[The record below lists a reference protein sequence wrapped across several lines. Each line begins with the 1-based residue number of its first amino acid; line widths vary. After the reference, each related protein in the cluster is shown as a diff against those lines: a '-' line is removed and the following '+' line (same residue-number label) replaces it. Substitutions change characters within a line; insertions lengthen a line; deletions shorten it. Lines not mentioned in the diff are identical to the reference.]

1 MTTLLLRAF
10 LLLHAL
16 RALASAEI
24 NSLPRIF
31 SKFNFHADFGDDDLR
46 DSLASARS
54 VGIPLCTFGHMH
66 APLRHGGRRRMVC
79 EREGTVYVNAAE
91 VPRHRQS
98 TSGKD
103 FHYTI
108 VDFGP
113 GDRVDRVAGVWLSEE
128 AGLVEEEV
136 LWRRE

>member
-1 MTTLLLRAF
+1 
-10 LLLHAL
+10 
-16 RALASAEI
+16 
-24 NSLPRIF
+24 
-31 SKFNFHADFGDDDLR
+31 
-46 DSLASARS
+46 
-54 VGIPLCTFGHMH
+54 
-66 APLRHGGRRRMVC
+66 MVC

-98 TSGKD
+98 TNGVD

-128 AGLVEEEV
+128 AGLVDEEE
-136 LWRRE
+136 LWKREE